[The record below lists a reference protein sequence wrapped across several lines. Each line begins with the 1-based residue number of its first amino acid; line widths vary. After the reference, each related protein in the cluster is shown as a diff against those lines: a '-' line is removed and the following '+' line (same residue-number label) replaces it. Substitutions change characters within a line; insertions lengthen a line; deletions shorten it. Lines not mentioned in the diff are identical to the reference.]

1 MKTHIV
7 IDGNA
12 FYEIDE
18 ECMRHKMENEQKK
31 IQKKNSRGTK
41 KAVRR
46 NEKIPEARFFA
57 VFFNQSHVLQEKFRR
72 RWYFFS
78 QNGADV

>member
-18 ECMRHKMENEQKK
+18 ECMKKKEQRMKK
-31 IQKKNSRGTK
+31 QQRIEKEKAGSKKNIQK
-41 KAVRR
+41 
-46 NEKIPEARFFA
+46 
-57 VFFNQSHVLQEKFRR
+57 
-72 RWYFFS
+72 
-78 QNGADV
+78 

>member
-18 ECMRHKMENEQKK
+18 ECLKQKK
-31 IQKKNSRGTK
+31 EKKERQLQKRQRKQADGKT
-41 KAVRR
+41 
-46 NEKIPEARFFA
+46 
-57 VFFNQSHVLQEKFRR
+57 Q
-72 RWYFFS
+72 
-78 QNGADV
+78 QNHRK

>member
-1 MKTHIV
+1 MQNLSGKRTESKK
-7 IDGNA
+7 DT
-12 FYEIDE
+12 E
-18 ECMRHKMENEQKK
+18 EEQPR
-31 IQKKNSRGTK
+31 NK

-46 NEKIPEARFFA
+46 NEKIPETRFFA
-57 VFFNQSHVLQEKFRR
+57 VFFNQSHVLQEKSRR

>member
-18 ECMRHKMENEQKK
+18 ECMRQKMENEQKK
-31 IQKKNSRGTK
+31 IQKKQRELQKKRPELEDRQFCSQRQCQKQLWRLQKNSKRMLK
-41 KAVRR
+41 
-46 NEKIPEARFFA
+46 
-57 VFFNQSHVLQEKFRR
+57 
-72 RWYFFS
+72 W
-78 QNGADV
+78 

>member
-18 ECMRHKMENEQKK
+18 ECMRQKMENEQKK
-31 IQKKNSRGTK
+31 IQKKRK
-41 KAVRR
+41 IAVSFTEVLTHFYCMSFALV
-46 NEKIPEARFFA
+46 EKI
-57 VFFNQSHVLQEKFRR
+57 LTTGIDK
-72 RWYFFS
+72 
-78 QNGADV
+78 

>member
-18 ECMRHKMENEQKK
+18 ECMRQKMEKEEKK
-31 IQKKNSRGTK
+31 IQKQLQRK
-41 KAVRR
+41 KLELE
-46 NEKIPEARFFA
+46 NDQAR
-57 VFFNQSHVLQEKFRR
+57 HKE
-72 RWYFFS
+72 
-78 QNGADV
+78 

>member
-18 ECMRHKMENEQKK
+18 ECMRQKMENEQKK
-31 IQKKNSRGTK
+31 IQKKQRELQKK
-41 KAVRR
+41 KAGTGRQTG
-46 NEKIPEARFFA
+46 K
-57 VFFNQSHVLQEKFRR
+57 
-72 RWYFFS
+72 
-78 QNGADV
+78 